1 MSVQENKVVSLSFE
15 LHIDHEEDGRVLVE
29 KASAENPFVFLYG
42 ESGLP
47 EKFEELLTG
56 KAQGDAFEFVLE
68 SDDAYGDYDESAII
82 DLPKDV
88 FKDNEDVLEEGNRV
102 PLTDDQGETVIATI
116 LEINENV
123 VVVDLNHPLSGYDL
137 FFTGTVDII
146 RDATE
151 EEIEH
156 GHVHGEH
163 GHAH

>member
-68 SDDAYGDYDESAII
+68 SDDAYGDYDEGAII

-88 FKDNEDVLEEGNRV
+88 FKGNEDVLEEGNRV